1 MHFGKFT
8 IYSLKIYTF
17 IYYILHINRLES
29 LQIKGLKPVKKIK
42 PIITMDRIQEIS
54 PVDAD
59 LAEKMKAQVSL
70 PNEIQAESQRID
82 IRIRR
87 DKSDGSKIILLK
99 FTP

>member
-1 MHFGKFT
+1 
-8 IYSLKIYTF
+8 
-17 IYYILHINRLES
+17 
-29 LQIKGLKPVKKIK
+29 
-42 PIITMDRIQEIS
+42 MDRIQEIS

-70 PNEIQAESQRID
+70 RNEIQAESQRID